1 MSSMSSI
8 SSISNMCKASKIG
21 IISHSVTF
29 KSVDQT
35 GITKRADKYEFF
47 RIETHDKLSI
57 SA

>member
-1 MSSMSSI
+1 M

-57 SA
+57 SV